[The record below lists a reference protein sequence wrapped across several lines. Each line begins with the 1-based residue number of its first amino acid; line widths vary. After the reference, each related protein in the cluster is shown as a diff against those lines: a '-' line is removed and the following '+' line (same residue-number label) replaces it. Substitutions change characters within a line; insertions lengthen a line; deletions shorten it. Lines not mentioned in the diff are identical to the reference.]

1 MLKTTNERKNNNV
14 PLRIGIDGRVLQD
27 PQPSGIPSYAKNIIE
42 NFLKIDK
49 KNKYIIFYNSFR
61 NIKGEIPK
69 FEGDIEEK
77 IFRYPNKF
85 LEWFWKIIPYPKI
98 DKILNVDIF
107 FSPHFINI
115 PLSNK
120 VKKVVT
126 VHDLSFIKNKKYFS
140 LRKNIWHWQMNPQK
154 ACSNFDKIIAVSE
167 NTKNDI
173 VNTYKIKKEKIK
185 VIYNGSR
192 PIYDDIDFEKEKNFL
207 KKFGLEKNKYLL
219 FLATLE
225 PRKNICGLIDAY
237 AKIYKKSEDF
247 KLVIAG
253 KKGWLFKNIF
263 EKVLKHNLNDKI
275 IFTDFINEEEKHLLY
290 KNAFCFVF
298 PSFCE
303 GFGLPLA
310 EAKNYQ
316 LPIITSATSS
326 IPEIAKDGAILVN
339 PHNTEELAVA
349 IIKTIQNQ
357 NLRNA
362 FKNKLINSHR
372 FSWETSAYE
381 TLQYIL
387 S

>member
-1 MLKTTNERKNNNV
+1 MLKTINKKTDNNQL
-14 PLRIGIDGRVLQD
+14 LRIGIDGRVLQD
-27 PQPSGIPSYAKNIIE
+27 PQPSGIPNYAKNIITE
-42 NFLKIDK
+42 ILKIDNT
-49 KNKYIIFYNSFR
+49 NKYIIFYNSFR
-61 NIKGEIPK
+61 NINKEIPK
-69 FEGDIEEK
+69 FEGNIEEK
-77 IFRYPNKF
+77 IFHYPNKF
-85 LEWFWKIIPYPKI
+85 LEWFWKAVPYPKI

-115 PLSNK
+115 PLSDK
-120 VKKVVT
+120 VKRIVT
-126 VHDLSFIKNKKYFS
+126 IHDLSFVKNKRYFS

-173 VNTYKIKKEKIK
+173 ANTYKIKEEKIK
-185 VIYNGSR
+185 VIYNGSKL
-192 PIYDDIDFEKEKNFL
+192 IYNDFDLEKEKIFL

-225 PRKNICGLIDAY
+225 PRKNIGGLIDAY
-237 AKIYKKSEDF
+237 AKIQKQNENY

-253 KKGWLFKNIF
+253 KKGWLFKSIF
-263 EKVLKHNLNDKI
+263 EKVLSYDLRDKI
-275 IFTDFINEEEKHLLY
+275 IFTDFVSEKEKYLLY
-290 KNAFCFVF
+290 KNALGFVF

-326 IPEIAKDGAILVN
+326 MPEIIKDCAILVN
-339 PHNTEELAVA
+339 PHNTIELALA
-349 IIKTIQNQ
+349 ITKTIQNQ
-357 NLRNA
+357 NLRNVL
-362 FKNKLINSHR
+362 KNKITNSTR